1 MTARG
6 NAVAKLD
13 TKMKQQRCLD
23 LAVQGLP
30 YWQIAEAEGYAS
42 ESGAR
47 KAVNA
52 ALRRAAKKAAETVRP
67 MMVARAERLWVSG
80 IEVMQEGRDEQD
92 MDKFK
97 AGASVADKALAR
109 LMRLHGLDEP
119 APVQVTVGGTDL
131 ATLKQEFE
139 KLLDGRPPPE
149 LIEGEVVDEPT
160 GEGEMPA

>member
-6 NAVAKLD
+6 NAVAKID
-13 TKMKQQRCLD
+13 IKMKQQRCLD

-52 ALRRAAKKAAETVRP
+52 ALKRAAKKAAATVLP
-67 MMVARAERLWVSG
+67 MMIARAEKLWASG
-80 IEVMQEGRDEQD
+80 IEVMQEGRDEAD
-92 MDKFK
+92 MDKYK

-109 LMRLHGLDEP
+109 LMRLHGLDDP
-119 APVQVTVGGTDL
+119 APVQVQVGTDL
-131 ATLKQEFE
+131 ESLKRDFA
-139 KLLDGRPPPE
+139 KLLDERDSPE
-149 LIEGEVVDEPT
+149 LIEGEVVEAPA
-160 GEGEMPA
+160 GEED